1 MPTPKSRSK
10 SNSNIELAYV
20 AALGN
25 GAKAR
30 YVLSNK
36 RKLLIEVEDAS
47 ELKDYSIDLLAMSP
61 SSKRLREKTQS
72 INKLDRN
79 LILSLAMVGL
89 AVIAAMLLDLPWTVL
104 LLALVAVGAIA
115 VIYLVRKKTRSEQ
128 QRRKYI
134 FVSRVAQ
141 VPLVEIEF
149 LKPSNKLDRFVVLL
163 QERIQAALAA
173 SELDEKELLAGELR
187 ALRRLTENG
196 FLEKTH
202 YEKAK
207 RLLLAKSG

>member
-1 MPTPKSRSK
+1 MPTPKTRSK

-20 AALGN
+20 APLGN

-30 YVLSNK
+30 YVLSHK
-36 RKLLIEVEDAS
+36 RKLLIEVEDAA
-47 ELKDYSIDLLAMSP
+47 ELKEYSIDLLAMSP

-79 LILSLAMVGL
+79 LILSLVMVGL

-104 LLALVAVGAIA
+104 ILALIAVGAIA
-115 VIYLVRKKTRSEQ
+115 VIYLVRRKTGTQ
-128 QRRKYI
+128 QRRRKYI

-173 SELDEKELLAGELR
+173 SELDEEELLAGELR
-187 ALRRLTENG
+187 ALRRLTESG